1 MTADLASE
9 KHALRL
15 KLIACE
21 VLARQVYYCAAL
33 SPHVVDI
40 ELVDKGLHTE
50 PERLRAFLRERLD
63 AVPEGEYDAI
73 LLGYGLCSN
82 SIAGLRATHTP
93 LVVPRAHDCI
103 TLYLG
108 SAERYGAEFRANP
121 GTYWYTPDYMERGGS
136 ASDTVALGVSADDA
150 DMARVYEQYV
160 AKYGRDNADY
170 LMEVMGAWK
179 AHYNRAAYITTAEM
193 RLPDYRP
200 HVRQVAERRG
210 WNFAELAGSL
220 IILRNLLEGRWDEGT
235 FLVVPPGCAIEP
247 SHDAQVIRCSGCDVP
262 PAV

>member
-1 MTADLASE
+1 M
-9 KHALRL
+9 LRL

-40 ELVDKGLHTE
+40 ELADKGLHTE
-50 PERLRAFLRERLD
+50 PDRLRASLRDRLE
-63 AVPEGEYDAI
+63 AVPEGRYDAI

-82 SIAGLRATHTP
+82 SIVGLRSAHTP
-93 LVVPRAHDCI
+93 LVAPRAHDCI

-108 SAERYGAEFRANP
+108 SAGRYGAEFRANP

-150 DMARVYEQYV
+150 DMARVYEHYV

-193 RLPDYRP
+193 RLPDYRGQ
-200 HVRQVAERRG
+200 VRQVAERRG
-210 WNFAELAGSL
+210 WNFQELAGSL
-220 IILRNLLEGRWDEGT
+220 IILRDLLEGRWDEAT
-235 FLVVPPGCAIEP
+235 FLVLPPGCAIEP
-247 SHDAQVIRCSGCDVP
+247 SHDAQVIRCGACDAP
-262 PAV
+262 PLA

>member
-1 MTADLASE
+1 M
-9 KHALRL
+9 RL
-15 KLIACE
+15 KLISCE

-50 PERLRAFLRERLD
+50 PDRLRAHLHARLE
-63 AVPEGEYDAI
+63 AAPAGQYDAI

-82 SIAGLRATHTP
+82 SIVGLGSAHTR
-93 LVVPRAHDCI
+93 LVAPRAHDCI

-108 SAERYGAEFRANP
+108 SAERYGTEFRGNP

-136 ASDTVALGVSADDA
+136 ASDSVALGVSADDA
-150 DMARVYEQYV
+150 DMSRVYEGYV

-179 AHYNRAAYITTAEM
+179 AHYNRAAYIETAEM
-193 RLPDYRP
+193 RLPDYSAR
-200 HVRQVAERRG
+200 VREVAERRG
-210 WNFAELAGSL
+210 WSFQEFAGSL
-220 IILRNLLEGRWDEGT
+220 VILRDLIEGRWDEAT
-235 FLVVPPGCAIEP
+235 FLTLPPGCAIEP
-247 SHDAQVIRCSGCDVP
+247 SHDTQIIRCGACDAP
-262 PAV
+262 PLA